1 MRYNYLLEVQVLLK
15 IEFYKSLTMKY
26 HLGWGIFLGTHLT
39 LRYMILILFHSPP
52 SSPLIWLDDCVISHY
67 CAIFYEN
74 CAISNLLFLVQKL
87 MSRKFYFLEKVILS
101 SVYSVYSLLSWKSHD
116 LTYTKYG
123 SRETLE
129 ANKIP
134 NIYKL
139 KQCSIL
145 LLLTQTSQG
154 WGASILYKDNNNAF
168 CESQHHS
175 RMSCL

>member
-1 MRYNYLLEVQVLLK
+1 MGYYYPIGVQVLLK
-15 IEFYKSLTMKY
+15 IEFYKSLTMKNCWFWVTF
-26 HLGWGIFLGTHLT
+26 WGTN
-39 LRYMILILFHSPP
+39 LILGYKSFRSIIH
-52 SSPLIWLDDCVISHY
+52 LRWANDCAISHY
-67 CAIFYEN
+67 CAIFHEN

-123 SRETLE
+123 SRETLK

-145 LLLTQTSQG
+145 LLLTQTSQE
-154 WGASILYKDNNNAF
+154 WGASL
-168 CESQHHS
+168 
-175 RMSCL
+175 LL

>member
-26 HLGWGIFLGTHLT
+26 HLEWGIFLGTHLT
-39 LRYMILILFHSPP
+39 LRYMILILFYSPP

-67 CAIFYEN
+67 CAIFHEN

-123 SRETLE
+123 SRETLK

-145 LLLTQTSQG
+145 LLLTQTSQE
-154 WGASILYKDNNNAF
+154 WGASIL
-168 CESQHHS
+168 
-175 RMSCL
+175 L

>member
-1 MRYNYLLEVQVLLK
+1 MNFIRVWPWNITWDEVYFEVHTSHWGTWFL
-15 IEFYKSLTMKY
+15 Y
-26 HLGWGIFLGTHLT
+26 HFT
-39 LRYMILILFHSPP
+39 LPP
-52 SSPLIWLDDCVISHY
+52 LVIWLDDCAISHY
-67 CAIFYEN
+67 CAIFHEN

-116 LTYTKYG
+116 LTHTKYG

-154 WGASILYKDNNNAF
+154 WGASIL
-168 CESQHHS
+168 
-175 RMSCL
+175 L